1 MNTLD
6 RKLKVAINPGMI
18 DKHVDGANCELT
30 PAELAAA
37 TNKGIAY
44 CPQLSGPRKAANF
57 LASDIASVDVDGT
70 WSLAEALAQPLVSK
84 YATIVYTTVSH
95 TEQQHR
101 FRIVFALPRTIT
113 DPKEMSAL
121 LRSLALRLG
130 GDPSAVD
137 ATRISYGSSGSE
149 PRVFNGQIDGD
160 LLSELIAQSI
170 NPPRPDTAN
179 NIKTDQ
185 VGATARSP
193 LLIKLGQ
200 EIKVADGSLQPFSS
214 VQFGAPVHCP
224 YHDDRT
230 PSAFI
235 VRSRSGGKGL
245 YCSTCAVSYWP
256 EADGSD
262 DFDFY
267 DFEETVK
274 ALPKAVE
281 VEEPINLGALF
292 PDVKTRKFLS
302 EATRH

>member
-1 MNTLD
+1 M
-6 RKLKVAINPGMI
+6 
-18 DKHVDGANCELT
+18 
-30 PAELAAA
+30 
-37 TNKGIAY
+37 
-44 CPQLSGPRKAANF
+44 
-57 LASDIASVDVDGT
+57 ASDIASVDVDGT

-84 YATIVYTTVSH
+84 HATIVYTTVSH

-137 ATRISYGSSGSE
+137 ATRRFSGTARQEVSRGSSTVRS
-149 PRVFNGQIDGD
+149 DGD
-160 LLSELIAQSI
+160 LLSELDRAEHQPSAAS
-170 NPPRPDTAN
+170 DTAN
-179 NIKTDQ
+179 NIKDRTKL
-185 VGATARSP
+185 ARPPALPFSSSWDS
-193 LLIKLGQ
+193 

-256 EADGSD
+256 EAAGSM
-262 DFDFY
+262 
-267 DFEETVK
+267 TI
-274 ALPKAVE
+274 L
-281 VEEPINLGALF
+281 IS
-292 PDVKTRKFLS
+292 T
-302 EATRH
+302 TC